1 MSRHNIP
8 AFDKR
13 YEIVVGWDW
22 PMRTYF
28 AQVHDNEAT
37 EDENLVPIWI
47 GTSFDEILTPE
58 ELVKPIAPYGA
69 LQDNVIAIL
78 HADRG
83 LTLGA

>member
-28 AQVHDNEAT
+28 AQVHDNET
-37 EDENLVPIWI
+37 IDDENGVPVWI

-58 ELVKPIAPYGA
+58 ELAEPLAAYGA
-69 LQDNVIAIL
+69 LTDHVIAIL

-83 LTLGA
+83 VALGA